1 MRIKLGR
8 PMLLRQIASFSDCT
22 LFFSEE
28 DSCQKAIG
36 YLATD
41 TRELM
46 PGDLFVAL
54 RSEDNDGHFYWRK
67 PIVSVR
73 LRQSLK
79 KDTEIMH
86 RLYAF

>member
-36 YLATD
+36 YLVTD

-46 PGDLFVAL
+46 PD
-54 RSEDNDGHFYWRK
+54 R
-67 PIVSVR
+67 
-73 LRQSLK
+73 
-79 KDTEIMH
+79 
-86 RLYAF
+86 